1 MLFTYNFF
9 IFVLFCVWVKTK
21 LILFMFLYF
30 IFRVKSRIY
39 FEIQMHCCLPP
50 SNFHVGK
57 QLQFLFIGW
66 HISSCRKLNGFSPI
80 KWKPKTAHR
89 QNAAQC
95 QPLVQHFKMYNNP
108 NSLLDFFFFYVHP
121 YSRTARTNVGVVRTA
136 HECPLTLLFAHH
148 KITHRPRLIYTPA
161 LRKVNTHELDVSSL
175 RVRAC
180 PLLNWW
186 PFYLKFLWKSF
197 FFTRWM
203 ASAGWLHFFHF
214 SRRNSGKRKVLG
226 SVMYP
231 SSNAVRM
238 TPPPT
243 HGREYK
249 YFLSF
254 LPIRRSNRK
263 KEWMQPTE
271 KIRSQKF

>member
-108 NSLLDFFFFYVHP
+108 NSLLDFFFFMFIRTVGRHGRTWELYARLTNVLP
-121 YSRTARTNVGVVRTA
+121 LFFSRITKSRTVQG
-136 HECPLTLLFAHH
+136 
-148 KITHRPRLIYTPA
+148 
-161 LRKVNTHELDVSSL
+161 
-175 RVRAC
+175 
-180 PLLNWW
+180 
-186 PFYLKFLWKSF
+186 
-197 FFTRWM
+197 
-203 ASAGWLHFFHF
+203 
-214 SRRNSGKRKVLG
+214 
-226 SVMYP
+226 
-231 SSNAVRM
+231 
-238 TPPPT
+238 
-243 HGREYK
+243 
-249 YFLSF
+249 
-254 LPIRRSNRK
+254 
-263 KEWMQPTE
+263 
-271 KIRSQKF
+271 